1 MADGS
6 YRYQQQPGA
15 GQFYYPQ
22 HNQQNHHQRQ
32 LARNGSPV
40 NSGRTGYNNDTP
52 SPSRSP
58 VSQSSSQNPFGM
70 FNQGHQPGQHVMMNG
85 GNGHQR
91 YMQMNMTHKY
101 QHQSHQQHH
110 NQQNHHHQQNHGG
123 GHGGIG
129 HQHTFSS
136 GALSNSTPHF
146 TPSTLH
152 NGTQNGNQG
161 NVGENVSAEWQQQMQ
176 LAAES
181 RQTVSQPH
189 HHCKKDGAAR
199 SSKAGSLNSLEDE
212 PKEGT
217 TEERIRA
224 TTSYETRRQDW
235 AAMDLSGQGLRAIA
249 PMLFSAY
256 TFLDKLYID
265 NNKLT
270 HLPPSIGRLKNLSHL
285 NAANNELL
293 ELPEEIGMLVNLR
306 SLLVFDNNLHTLPF
320 EIGYLYQL
328 EILGID
334 GNPLN
339 DDLKAEIVQ
348 NGTRS
353 LVNHLKENTEGKP
366 TFIVCLA
373 FVVTDSLQLVLLQ
386 STETGMSLMI
396 PPLQRNSQC
405 SHIIS
410 SAINTLRQRSTA
422 ILRLLHYPGNIVET
436 SFSVR
441 SRIEMPILCAY
452 KKWRWKATMTTSG
465 GNWRSMTTKAF
476 SGRNQGR
483 GQCRRKRQN
492 SSMGVRPS
500 TRVPSTCV
508 LISR

>member
-15 GQFYYPQ
+15 GQFYYTQ

-40 NSGRTGYNNDTP
+40 NSGRSGYNNDTP

-58 VSQSSSQNPFGM
+58 VSQSSSQNHFGM
-70 FNQGHQPGQHVMMNG
+70 FNQSHQQGQHVMMNG

-101 QHQSHQQHH
+101 PHQTHQQHH

-136 GALSNSTPHF
+136 GTLSNSTPHF

-161 NVGENVSAEWQQQMQ
+161 VVGQNVSEHWQQQLQ
-176 LAAES
+176 LVAES
-181 RQTVSQPH
+181 RQTAEQPH

-199 SSKAGSLNSLEDE
+199 SNKGSGQISIEDE
-212 PKEGT
+212 PKEDT
-217 TEERIRA
+217 TEERNRA
-224 TTSYETRRQDW
+224 MTNGENRSQDW
-235 AAMDLSGQGLRAIA
+235 AAMDLSGQGLRALA
-249 PMLFSAY
+249 PMLFFAY

-265 NNKLT
+265 NNKLS
-270 HLPPSIGRLKNLSHL
+270 HLPSTIGRLKNLSLL
-285 NAANNELL
+285 NASNNELL

-306 SLLVFDNNLHTLPF
+306 SLLVFDNSLHTLPF
-320 EIGYLYQL
+320 EIGYLHQL
-328 EILGID
+328 EILGIE

-339 DDLKAEIVQ
+339 DDLKAEIMQ

-353 LVNHLKENTEGKP
+353 LVNHLKENTEGKAALEAGV
-366 TFIVCLA
+366 TFLL
-373 FVVTDSLQLVLLQ
+373 TDLLQLALHQ
-386 STETGMSLMI
+386 STETGMS
-396 PPLQRNSQC
+396 
-405 SHIIS
+405 
-410 SAINTLRQRSTA
+410 
-422 ILRLLHYPGNIVET
+422 
-436 SFSVR
+436 
-441 SRIEMPILCAY
+441 
-452 KKWRWKATMTTSG
+452 
-465 GNWRSMTTKAF
+465 
-476 SGRNQGR
+476 
-483 GQCRRKRQN
+483 
-492 SSMGVRPS
+492 
-500 TRVPSTCV
+500 
-508 LISR
+508 